1 MTYQFIQ
8 DAYQARRGGSSRVL
22 DVCCEGCAK
31 HVTFYQK
38 DGPGSLRRMYVDRFI
53 DMTPAGDEL
62 CCPHCQR
69 VIGILITYAKENRLA
84 YRLFVDAVTKRIVPR
99 RQVG

>member
-1 MTYQFIQ
+1 
-8 DAYQARRGGSSRVL
+8 
-22 DVCCEGCAK
+22 
-31 HVTFYQK
+31 
-38 DGPGSLRRMYVDRFI
+38 MYVDRFI
-53 DMTPAGDEL
+53 DMTPVGDEL

-69 VIGILITYAKENRLA
+69 VLGILITYAKENRLA

>member
-31 HVTFYQK
+31 HV
-38 DGPGSLRRMYVDRFI
+38 RF
-53 DMTPAGDEL
+53 
-62 CCPHCQR
+62 
-69 VIGILITYAKENRLA
+69 
-84 YRLFVDAVTKRIVPR
+84 TKRMA
-99 RQVG
+99 QVRCGACMSTVLSI